1 MIHTGSMGAEHAVDT
16 YPALVVDQVWCSY
29 GDFIAVRDTSFTID
43 PGTIHALLGTNGAGK
58 TTLLE
63 TIEGFHAPTKGRI
76 EIFGNDPFRQ
86 RALISARTGTM
97 LQESGLVD
105 EMTVAGQLD
114 LWRGLSLR
122 EDSCERVLELVG
134 LMHRRKL
141 PVSVLSGG
149 ERRRLDFAM
158 AIWGNPELI
167 ILDEPTTGLDAQ
179 SRRTLWRITQD
190 LVAKGAAAL
199 LTTHY
204 LEEAQN
210 LADTVTILNRGTVVR
225 EGTMTQVLASIP
237 ATIDF
242 TVHAAPRTAR
252 TLANRVSGSMH
263 QVEADPNGTKTRITI
278 HTIELQSDV
287 EEVIDWAHCHDLT
300 LDELQSSPASLER
313 VLLEAV
319 EGDEQLDKNSPEEA
333 FS

>member
-1 MIHTGSMGAEHAVDT
+1 
-16 YPALVVDQVWCSY
+16 
-29 GDFIAVRDTSFTID
+29 
-43 PGTIHALLGTNGAGK
+43 
-58 TTLLE
+58 
-63 TIEGFHAPTKGRI
+63 
-76 EIFGNDPFRQ
+76 
-86 RALISARTGTM
+86 M

-300 LDELQSSPASLER
+300 LDELQSSPASLEK